1 MYITTYTYYNICV
14 SEIYRKEDS
23 FMKYLYFIT
32 FNTFGTGVEQTSY
45 EVLTS
50 KAQAEKVKHE
60 LESCGHTNVKIHR
73 ISKKV
78 IA

>member
-1 MYITTYTYYNICV
+1 
-14 SEIYRKEDS
+14 
-23 FMKYLYFIT
+23 MKYLYFIT
-32 FNTFGTGVEQTSY
+32 FNTFVTGVEQTSY

-50 KAQAEKVKHE
+50 KAQAEKVKSE
-60 LESCGHTNVKIHR
+60 LEACGHTNVKIHK

>member
-1 MYITTYTYYNICV
+1 MYITTYTYNNMCV
-14 SEIYRKEDS
+14 SELYGKED
-23 FMKYLYFIT
+23 FLTKYLYFIT

-50 KAQAEKVKHE
+50 KAQAEKVKSE
-60 LESCGHTNVKIHR
+60 LEACGHTSVKIHK

>member
-1 MYITTYTYYNICV
+1 
-14 SEIYRKEDS
+14 
-23 FMKYLYFIT
+23 MKYLYFIT
-32 FNTFGTGVEQTSY
+32 FNTFDTGVEQTSY

-50 KAQAEKVKHE
+50 KAQAEKVKRE
-60 LESCGHTNVKIHR
+60 LESCGHTNVKIHK